1 MDAAPAPASE
11 RGLARPRIK
20 LLALVFAVNLAGGLL
35 IFLYLSVID
44 VSSLTR
50 VRFIQ
55 SWETL
60 LIIMVP
66 AVLALAASRSYSAP
80 LFEYLKVVAR
90 PGFTPLGETIGGGR
104 IIHLRRRAL
113 RLPVFSALSSLAGW
127 VAMGVIIV
135 ARLLA
140 TGRALAPG
148 VPPSAV
154 AAAGQAGEALSEELF
169 LSGLSLQRTWTY
181 LTLSVK
187 GMGLALL
194 IGGMVSATLFFVIE
208 SVWQKELPWFFP
220 GGRISAVL
228 DRWIIP
234 VRYRLT
240 AIFVLV
246 GTVPLVM
253 IGVLSYQRASF
264 MVSEPPEAVLGGLL
278 LLNFFMVL
286 VGVALAVMLSIYVAK
301 SVSRPLTRLR
311 AAIERVAAGDLEARV
326 PVRANDEIGRVTEGF
341 NDMVSSLAEKNASI
355 HELAQGLELKVQ
367 ERTREL
373 TAALSEKEATQA
385 QLVQSEKMAS
395 LGQLVAGIAHEINNP
410 VGYIYANTDHLE
422 RYLGKVGEAFAAGDR
437 KAFDEAREKMERL
450 LASTGEGAKRTKE
463 IVAGLRTFSRKDPS
477 HKQRIDMKE
486 SVETALMLLAHELKR
501 GIVVKRAYGTEP
513 MVRANPGELTQVFMN
528 IIINAVQAMGDTGT
542 LIIETGSDGDTAFVA
557 IQDTGPGIPPENLPR
572 LFEPFF
578 TTKEVGKG
586 TGLGLAIAYGIVKAH
601 GGEIRVTSGPGKG
614 AAFQVRLPAADAPR
628 K

>member
-1 MDAAPAPASE
+1 MESIAAPASD
-11 RGLARPRIK
+11 RGLSRSRLS
-20 LLALVFAVNLAGGLL
+20 LLALVFLVNLAGGLL

-50 VRFIQ
+50 MRFIQ
-55 SWETL
+55 SWQTL

-66 AVLALAASRSYSAP
+66 AALALVYCRSYSAP
-80 LFEYLKVVAR
+80 LFEYLKVVVR
-90 PGFTPLGETIGGGR
+90 PGFTPLDETTGGGR

-113 RLPVFSALSSLAGW
+113 RLPLLCALASLGGW
-127 VAMGVIIV
+127 VVMGMIII
-135 ARLLA
+135 ARLWA
-140 TGRALAPG
+140 TGRSLAPEEPLNALAASG
-148 VPPSAV
+148 H
-154 AAAGQAGEALSEELF
+154 AGEVLSEELF
-169 LSGLSLQRTWTY
+169 QSGANLQRTWNY
-181 LTLSVK
+181 LALSLK
-187 GMGLALL
+187 GMGLSLL

-208 SVWQKELPWFFP
+208 SMWQKELPWFFP

-253 IGVLSYQRASF
+253 IALLSYQRASF
-264 MVSEPPEAVLGGLL
+264 MVSQPPEAVLGSLL
-278 LLNFFMVL
+278 LLNLFMVM
-286 VGVALAVMLSIYVAK
+286 VGVALAILLSIYVAK
-301 SVSRPLTRLR
+301 SVSRPLERLR
-311 AAIERVAAGDLEARV
+311 AAIERVGAGELEVRV

-355 HELAQGLELKVQ
+355 HELAQGLELKVR

-373 TAALSEKEATQA
+373 TEALAEKERTQA

-422 RYLGKVGEAFAAGDR
+422 RYLGKVREAFARGDQA
-437 KAFDEAREKMERL
+437 AFEEAREKMERL
-450 LASTGEGAKRTKE
+450 LASTSEGAKRTKE

-501 GIVVKRAYGTEP
+501 GIVVKRAYGAEP
-513 MVRANPGELTQVFMN
+513 LVRANPGELAQVFMN
-528 IIINAVQAMGDTGT
+528 IIMNSIQAMGDTGT
-542 LIIETGSDGDTAFVA
+542 IIIETGRDGDVSSVT
-557 IQDTGPGIPPENLPR
+557 IQDTGPGIPPGNLSR

-614 AAFQVRLPAADAPR
+614 AAFEVRLPAADPAR